1 MPTHDVLNERLSEYL
16 DNELDAAG
24 RAEVEAHLAEC
35 GESAPTFR
43 RSPLSSHAPLR

>member
-24 RAEVEAHLAEC
+24 RARSRRIWRSAGNA
-35 GESAPTFR
+35 APTFR
-43 RSPLSSHAPLR
+43 RSPLSSHAPGR